1 MSVNISFSSM
11 YIFFKHFFL
20 EGLSYDEEGQLM
32 TRNQSS
38 TFVVG
43 GKSNNTVKGNPDI
56 VIPILPPPKR
66 NPDYV
71 ATITTNVDQA
81 ALYRLSGGNHFYIYL
96 IL

>member
-1 MSVNISFSSM
+1 
-11 YIFFKHFFL
+11 
-20 EGLSYDEEGQLM
+20 M

-43 GKSNNTVKGNPDI
+43 GKSNNTVKGNPDK

-71 ATITTNVDQA
+71 ATVPTYVDQA
-81 ALYRLSGGNHFYIYL
+81 ALYRLSGGIKSF
-96 IL
+96 